1 MGAPATSGRTRAVS
15 LERVARWGLLSI
27 LAFPALT
34 SLAQLLGGER
44 WLSPLPE
51 GWPRGDRLS
60 YAL

>member
-1 MGAPATSGRTRAVS
+1 MGAPATAGRTRAVS

-51 GWPRGDRLS
+51 GGL
-60 YAL
+60 A